1 MVAMKEKSARVVA
14 MIGFSLSLALCA
26 VAITLDIMVAALEQ
40 TESVTPGWVGALQ
53 GIALTSTG
61 AVLMWRLPWHPI
73 ASVLLFAGLGNAM
86 FGFSAGW
93 VNYATA
99 GWWTAPF
106 MEAALVVVQN
116 VSGLAILAIPLVLV
130 LFPDGRLPEKRPW
143 RWIALGA
150 IVAMAVGAATV
161 LAAPPRATW
170 EVFGA
175 VDPRVRR
182 WSTGWGIEL
191 PDGVWSAIFPWVP
204 TLLFVAILF
213 AALSLVGR
221 YLIGDAQRRQQM
233 RWIAWSGVIFCA
245 AQVLSYLGVSYEF
258 LSYYVGQ
265 AIIILATTVV
275 CASIVAAVTR
285 YRLYSIDNLISWTLV
300 YAILVVS
307 VVAVD
312 LALIA
317 LVGGLV
323 SNQFIAT
330 LSVLVVFV
338 AYAPLRERLLWAVV
352 RLVNGRRGDP
362 YGVISSLSRR
372 LEGAEDPDDQL
383 MHIARTVADTFAS
396 PYVSVSIAGGDGSRL
411 VAVHGEPTS
420 TAQAMPLTYR
430 GKTIGRLELA
440 PGRRRMTQRDE
451 QLLAD
456 LVRQAAAAVRATALS
471 AELQAIRE
479 QLVLTREAE
488 RHRLRRDLHDG
499 LGPALAAAKLRIE
512 TAKNVLERNPGAAGV
527 LLDAAAQDV
536 SSAITDVRR
545 VAHDLRPPAIDD
557 LGLIRA
563 TEQLCDRFGASFD
576 EIEVPDALPPAIEVA
591 AYRVVAEA
599 LTNAHRHSGGNRL
612 AVRLERLPRSL
623 VVEVS
628 DNGIGIP
635 GDATAGVGL
644 RSMRER
650 AEEIGGSLTVTNR
663 DGGGTVVRAEL
674 PLAAVEEKV
683 DA

>member
-1 MVAMKEKSARVVA
+1 MVAMKEKSARATAIV
-14 MIGFSLSLALCA
+14 GFSLSLSLC
-26 VAITLDIMVAALEQ
+26 VLAIVLEVMVAQLGQEVA
-40 TESVTPGWVGALQ
+40 VTPGWAGALP
-53 GIALTSTG
+53 GIALTATG
-61 AVLMWRLPWHPI
+61 AVLMWRIPWHPI
-73 ASVLLFAGLGNAM
+73 ATVLLFAGVGQSL
-86 FGFSAGW
+86 FGFCAGW
-93 VNYATA
+93 INYAAA
-99 GWWTAPF
+99 GWWEAPF
-106 MEAALVVVQN
+106 VEVALVVVRN
-116 VSGLAILAIPLVLV
+116 FSAWSSLAIPFALL
-130 LFPDGRLPEKRPW
+130 LFPNGALPARQPW
-143 RWIALGA
+143 RFIASVGSAALVAAAA
-150 IVAMAVGAATV
+150 IYAT
-161 LAAPPRATW
+161 APERASW
-170 EVFGA
+170 EVFGRP
-175 VDPRVRR
+175 DLRVRR
-182 WSTGWGIEL
+182 WDTDWGIQL
-191 PDGVWSAIFPWVP
+191 PDGIWVSVFS
-204 TLLFVAILF
+204 FVPALMIIGIVC
-213 AALSLVGR
+213 AAVSLVGR
-221 YLIGDAQRRQQM
+221 HLGADNQGRQQL
-233 RWIAWSGVIFCA
+233 RWISWSGVIYC
-245 AQVLSYLGVSYEF
+245 VS
-258 LSYYVGQ
+258 LVGSPLWLPYYVGQ
-265 AIIILATTVV
+265 VVVTLGATVV
-275 CASIVAAVTR
+275 CAAILIAVTR
-285 YRLYSIDNLISWTLV
+285 YRLYSIDNVISWTLV

-312 LALIA
+312 LTLVA
-317 LVGGLV
+317 LVGSLV
-323 SNQFIAT
+323 SNQFIAMV
-330 LSVLVVFV
+330 SVLVVFV
-338 AYAPLRERLLWAVV
+338 AYAPLRERLLWTVG
-352 RLVNGRRGDP
+352 RMVNGSRGDP

-396 PYVSVSIAGGDGSRL
+396 PYVSVSIAGSDGSRL
-411 VAVHGEPTS
+411 VAVHGEPTA

-471 AELQAIRE
+471 AELQSIRE

-512 TAKNVLERNPGAAGV
+512 TAKNVLERNPGAAGI
-527 LLDAAAQDV
+527 LLDAAAQEV
-536 SSAITDVRR
+536 SSAISDVRR

-563 TEQLCDRFGASFD
+563 TEQLCDRFGASCD
-576 EIEVPDALPPAIEVA
+576 VIEVPDALPPAIEVA

-650 AEEIGGSLTVTNR
+650 AEEIGGSLTVTKR

>member
-1 MVAMKEKSARVVA
+1 MKEKSARIVA
-14 MIGFSLSLALCA
+14 MVGFSLSLSLC
-26 VAITLDIMVAALEQ
+26 VLAIALEVMIVQ
-40 TESVTPGWVGALQ
+40 LGQEGAVTPGWAGALP
-53 GIALTSTG
+53 GFALAVTG
-61 AVLMWRLPWHPI
+61 SVLMWRIPWHPI
-73 ASVLLFAGLGNAM
+73 ATVLLFAGVGQSL
-86 FGFSAGW
+86 FGFCAAW
-93 VNYATA
+93 INYAVS
-99 GWWTAPF
+99 GWWEAPF
-106 MEAALVVVQN
+106 APVAMVVTQN
-116 VSGLAILAIPLVLV
+116 FSAWAILAIPFALL
-130 LFPDGRLPEKRPW
+130 LFPNGTLPAAQPW
-143 RWIALGA
+143 RFVAAAGSVAL
-150 IVAMAVGAATV
+150 VAAA
-161 LAAPPRATW
+161 LIYAAAPARESW
-170 EVFGA
+170 ETFGRP
-175 VDPRVRR
+175 DLRVRR
-182 WSTGWGIEL
+182 WDSDWGIQL
-191 PDGVWSAIFPWVP
+191 PDGVWAFVFSWVSA
-204 TLLFVAILF
+204 LMFVGIACAAI
-213 AALSLVGR
+213 S
-221 YLIGDAQRRQQM
+221 LIGRHLGADSQGRQQL
-233 RWIAWSGVIFCA
+233 RWISWSGVIYC
-245 AQVLSYLGVSYEF
+245 LSLVSAF
-258 LSYYVGQ
+258 LWLPYIVGQ
-265 AIIILATTVV
+265 ILITLAATVV
-275 CASIVAAVTR
+275 CVAILVAVTR
-285 YRLYSIDNLISWTLV
+285 YRLYSIDNVISWTLV

-312 LALIA
+312 LTLVA

-323 SNQFIAT
+323 TNQFIAMV
-330 LSVLVVFV
+330 SVLVVFV
-338 AYAPLRERLLWAVV
+338 AYAPLRERLLWTVG

-411 VAVHGEPTS
+411 VAVHGEPTA

-471 AELQAIRE
+471 AELQSIRE

-512 TAKNVLERNPGAAGV
+512 TAKNVLEQGPGAAGI
-527 LLDAAAQDV
+527 LLDAAAQEV

-576 EIEVPDALPPAIEVA
+576 VIKVPDALPPAIEVA

-635 GDATAGVGL
+635 GDAAAGVGL

-650 AEEIGGSLTVTNR
+650 AEEIGGSFTVTNR
-663 DGGGTVVRAEL
+663 EGGGTVVRAEM
-674 PLAAVEEKV
+674 PLAAAEEKV